1 MASANT
7 MPSHIC
13 MYIANFDVDF
23 ISTNDD
29 LAENALKMANQAHTD
44 FSLSI
49 YRKNKALQKCMK
61 SKWISKAFSQ
71 SFFFALLLV
80 QLFFT
85 FAFFNFSA
93 IQIMWLFFYRE
104 LRIFGFSN
112 CLFFNAE
119 TQNQCAACY
128 KNRYKI
134 KQSR

>member
-1 MASANT
+1 
-7 MPSHIC
+7 

-49 YRKNKALQKCMK
+49 YRENKTLQKCMK

-71 SFFFALLLV
+71 SFFFALLV

-93 IQIMWLFFYRE
+93 IQIMWLFFLSRVTNF
-104 LRIFGFSN
+104 RIFK
-112 CLFFNAE
+112 LFFFSMRKRKTNVLRV
-119 TQNQCAACY
+119 T
-128 KNRYKI
+128 KTDTK
-134 KQSR
+134 